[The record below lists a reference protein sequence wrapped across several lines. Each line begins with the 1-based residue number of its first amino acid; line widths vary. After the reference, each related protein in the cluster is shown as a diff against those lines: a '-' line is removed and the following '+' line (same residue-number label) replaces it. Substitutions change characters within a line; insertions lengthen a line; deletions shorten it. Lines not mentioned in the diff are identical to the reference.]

1 MDAAVASVSR
11 VSQVLQEISNASTE
25 QQAGIAQ
32 INEAVAHIDGLT
44 QQNAAMVEQL
54 ASSAMSVTHQVT
66 AVAASL
72 SLFRLRPGDLSV
84 AEQDAVAMR
93 KLAKAA

>member
-1 MDAAVASVSR
+1 
-11 VSQVLQEISNASTE
+11 
-25 QQAGIAQ
+25 
-32 INEAVAHIDGLT
+32 
-44 QQNAAMVEQL
+44 
-54 ASSAMSVTHQVT
+54 MSVTDQVA